1 MSFLG
6 GRNQQ
11 PPDTAPGP
19 ATRRRG
25 AELEAA
31 ILEAAWDELAEVGY
45 AALTMEGVA
54 ARAKTSRAVLYR
66 RWPTRPDLV
75 VAALKHRTD
84 FTKPGS
90 FDTGSLRGD
99 MLALL
104 RHMSTRVGEIAG
116 VLSFLIAAS
125 FEEAGMT
132 PALLRERATAGE
144 PSAVPDMLRRAAAR
158 GEIGP
163 GQVSPR
169 IANVAVDL
177 VRHDMIMKQTTIPDG
192 DLETI
197 VDEVFLPLVR
207 SASERDSNEP
217 NVNEPES
224 AFGRGS

>member
-1 MSFLG
+1 MAFPG

-11 PPDTAPGP
+11 PSGPPAPGP

-31 ILEAAWDELAEVGY
+31 ILDAAWEELTGVGY

-54 ARAKTSRAVLYR
+54 ERAKTSRAVLYR
-66 RWPTRPDLV
+66 RWPTRPDLI

-84 FTKPGS
+84 FTAPGS

-104 RHMSTRVGEIAG
+104 RQMSTRVGEIAG
-116 VLSFLIAAS
+116 VLSFVISAS
-125 FEEAGMT
+125 FEEAGLS
-132 PALLRERATAGE
+132 PAMLRERATAGE
-144 PSAVPDMLRRAAAR
+144 PSAVPEMLRRAATR

-163 GQVSPR
+163 DAVSPR

-177 VRHDMIMKQTTIPDG
+177 VRHDLIMKQAPIPDSG
-192 DLETI
+192 LAEI
-197 VDEVFLPLVR
+197 VDDIFLPLVR
-207 SASERDSNEP
+207 ATAGAPDAP
-217 NVNEPES
+217 
-224 AFGRGS
+224 GQ

>member
-1 MSFLG
+1 MTFPG

-31 ILEAAWDELAEVGY
+31 ILEAAWEELAEVGY

-84 FTKPGS
+84 FTTPGS

-104 RHMSTRVGEIAG
+104 RQMSTRVGEIAG
-116 VLSFLIAAS
+116 VLSFLISAS
-125 FEEAGMT
+125 FDEAGIT

-144 PSAVPDMLRRAAAR
+144 PSAVPEMLRRAAAR

-163 GQVSPR
+163 GVVSPR

-177 VRHDMIMKQTTIPDG
+177 VRHDLIMKQAPIPDS
-192 DLETI
+192 DLAEI
-197 VDEVFLPLVR
+197 VDGIFLPLVR
-207 SASERDSNEP
+207 AAADAP
-217 NVNEPES
+217 GAP
-224 AFGRGS
+224 GQ